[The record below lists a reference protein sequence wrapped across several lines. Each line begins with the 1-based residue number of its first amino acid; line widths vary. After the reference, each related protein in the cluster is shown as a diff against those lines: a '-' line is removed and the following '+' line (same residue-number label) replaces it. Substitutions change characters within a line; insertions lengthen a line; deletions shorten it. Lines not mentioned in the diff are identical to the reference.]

1 MSGNAIRPETGS
13 RPGSQNRET
22 PDRIAVVGRRDLI
35 AGAGAAT
42 LVALLLGTGE
52 ASRADAAP
60 PPTTFDEAMKA
71 ILGTAKPT
79 AARIVFDLP
88 EIAENGNTVPF
99 TLIVDSPMTP
109 ADNVKAAHVVSSGN
123 PQPSVASFYFSDLSG
138 RATVTSRMRL
148 AKSQDVIAI
157 AELSDGRFLIST
169 RMIKVTIGG
178 CGG

>member
-1 MSGNAIRPETGS
+1 MTLMI
-13 RPGSQNRET
+13 NR
-22 PDRIAVVGRRDLI
+22 RQALAV
-35 AGAGAAT
+35 GAGAVVLAGGFSVPAFAKNDSAE
-42 LVALLLGTGE
+42 LIEKFTGGKKP
-52 ASRADAAP
+52 ADG
-60 PPTTFDEAMKA
+60 K
-71 ILGTAKPT
+71 IKL
-79 AARIVFDLP
+79 DLP

-169 RMIKVTIGG
+169 RKVKVTIGG